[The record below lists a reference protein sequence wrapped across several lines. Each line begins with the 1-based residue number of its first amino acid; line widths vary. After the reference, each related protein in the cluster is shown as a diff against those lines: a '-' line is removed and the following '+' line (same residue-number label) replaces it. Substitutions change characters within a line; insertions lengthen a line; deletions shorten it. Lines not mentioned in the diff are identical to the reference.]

1 MIRAEGVN
9 SAVNG
14 VKAAV
19 IGVFTARIRIGVCT
33 AMIVVLPPQ
42 RSTWRP
48 RPPLL
53 RRNFSTNRAKRIG
66 GETNGVK
73 RTGRNVSRRHERGE
87 TNGAKRTGQ
96 NGIGAKQTGRNV
108 SGRNERGQTNGAKR
122 YRGETNVYPVIPVLL
137 RQAARGIIIT
147 YMAFKENWFQ

>member
-1 MIRAEGVN
+1 MIGGTAVIRAEGVD

-19 IGVFTARIRIGVCT
+19 LGVFTARIRIGVCT

-42 RSTWRP
+42 RLTCRP

-73 RTGRNVSRRHERGE
+73 RTGRNERGKTVSGRNKLGETFRGE
-87 TNGAKRTGQ
+87 TNRAKRTRRNVIGAKRTSILSSQ
-96 NGIGAKQTGRNV
+96 
-108 SGRNERGQTNGAKR
+108 
-122 YRGETNVYPVIPVLL
+122 Y
-137 RQAARGIIIT
+137 
-147 YMAFKENWFQ
+147 F